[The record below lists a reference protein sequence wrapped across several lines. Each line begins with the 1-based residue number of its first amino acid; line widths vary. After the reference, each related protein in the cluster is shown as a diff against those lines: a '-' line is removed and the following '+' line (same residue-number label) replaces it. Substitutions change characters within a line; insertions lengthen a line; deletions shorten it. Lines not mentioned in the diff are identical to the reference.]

1 MGVGGC
7 EVRRCFADKIPD
19 MRIVR
24 LAVAALAMAT
34 ITAQAA
40 EGITAIV
47 GATIV
52 HPDREASK
60 AVEAD
65 QTVIIAGDRIVG
77 VGPAKT
83 TRVPR
88 GATRIEAR
96 GKWLVPGLVD
106 AHVHF
111 FQSGNLYTRP
121 DGADF
126 GAYMPYAKEDARN
139 RARLAATF
147 KVWLASG
154 VTSVVDIGGPFWNFE
169 VREQAR
175 RSDAAPRVIVAG
187 PLVSMVDRVKLD
199 LGDPPIIKTTT
210 VGEVVDLVRKEI
222 DRKAD
227 YIKVWFIYRPGD
239 DIAAQEALV
248 KAAGDSAHAAGIPL
262 AVHATELVTA
272 KAALRAGADYLV
284 HSIEDAPID
293 DEFIALMKKN
303 KALYCPT
310 LYVIMGYRQM
320 FSNQWHATDIEKR
333 RADPEIL
340 PMMDDLATIP
350 KEAVPERVAALMAKP
365 PEIKPSQTML
375 DNLKKVWDAG
385 IPVAMGTD
393 AGNVGTLHGPS
404 VFREME
410 LMAQAGL
417 TPLEVLRAATVG
429 GARAM
434 RMERDLGRIE
444 AGRLADLVIL
454 DADPTASVVNL
465 ARAYRVIKA
474 GRIYSPDDLIKSIR

>member
-1 MGVGGC
+1 MDF
-7 EVRRCFADKIPD
+7 RHI
-19 MRIVR
+19 
-24 LAVAALAMAT
+24 AVAALAMAT
-34 ITAQAA
+34 ALGAAAA

-52 HPDREASK
+52 HPHREASK
-60 AVEAD
+60 AVEPD
-65 QTVIIAGDRIVG
+65 QTVIIAGDRIVA
-77 VGPAKT
+77 VGPSRT
-83 TRVPR
+83 TRIPR
-88 GATRIEAR
+88 GAARIEAR
-96 GKWLVPGLVD
+96 GKWIVPGLVD

-139 RARLAATF
+139 RARLPATF

-169 VREQAR
+169 VREAAR
-175 RSDAAPRVIVAG
+175 RSDAAPRVVVAG

-199 LGDPPIIKTTT
+199 LGDPPIIKTTSIT
-210 VGEVVDLVRKEI
+210 EVVDLVRKEI

-227 YIKVWFIYRPGD
+227 YIKVWFIHRPGD
-239 DIAAQEALV
+239 DLAAQEALV

-272 KAALRAGADYLV
+272 KAALRAGADFLV
-284 HSIEDAPID
+284 HSVEDAPID

-303 KALYCPT
+303 NALYCPT
-310 LYVIMGYRQM
+310 LFVTMGYRYM
-320 FSNQWHATDIEKR
+320 FSNTWRATEIEKR
-333 RADPEIL
+333 RADPEVL
-340 PMMDDLATIP
+340 AMMGDLDRIP
-350 KEAVPERVAALMAKP
+350 KEAIPERVQALMAKP
-365 PEIKPSQTML
+365 PEVKPSPTML

-410 LMAQAGL
+410 LMTQAGL
-417 TPLEVLRAATVG
+417 TPLGVLRAATVG

-444 AGRLADLVIL
+444 TGRLADLLIL

-465 ARAYRVIKA
+465 SRAYRVIKA
-474 GRIYSPDDLIKSIR
+474 GHAYVPDELIKSIR